1 MLDAWGVEDD
11 VDRSFNNRLR
21 PIESGAGRQLQDRDE
36 VTLVLLRDETRR
48 GACKLHAR
56 ETDQQRVDHE
66 HNAHHLQKTPRQT
79 AIGVRHPFEAAIEAL
94 EARPKNA
101 TWPGGT
107 RLMGRLIRLEKHR
120 AQSWTECQRDK
131 AGDHGRGRDRD
142 RELAKELAR
151 EARHESGWDYPRGH
165 RTG

>member
-1 MLDAWGVEDD
+1 MLDTWRVEDD
-11 VDRSFNNRLR
+11 LDRSFNDRLR
-21 PIESGAGRQLQDRDE
+21 PIESGAGRQLQHRDE

-66 HNAHHLQKTPRQT
+66 HNAHHLEKTPRQT
-79 AIGVRHPFEAAIEAL
+79 AIGIRQPFEAAIEAL

-107 RLMGRLIRLEKHR
+107 RLMGRRLEKDR
-120 AQSWTECQRDK
+120 TQGGTECQRDK
-131 AGDHGRGRDRD
+131 AGDHGRGR
-142 RELAKELAR
+142 ELAKKLAR
-151 EARHESGWDYPRGH
+151 DA
-165 RTG
+165 